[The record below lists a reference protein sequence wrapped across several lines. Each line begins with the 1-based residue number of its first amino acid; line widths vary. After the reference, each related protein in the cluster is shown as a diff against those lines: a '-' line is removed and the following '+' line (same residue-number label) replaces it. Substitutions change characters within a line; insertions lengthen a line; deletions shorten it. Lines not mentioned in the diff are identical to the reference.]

1 MADNNE
7 NQLNIDMAK
16 LTEQVN
22 KLITALGTVTK
33 DNTDSLVQ
41 MKKQIQLCTTE
52 LLNME
57 SVAGGSNT
65 ALTGLRN
72 QVGEAAKKFD
82 EIMVGENKNTKIL
95 NDHKIKK

>member
-7 NQLNIDMAK
+7 DQLSIDMAK

-33 DNTDSLVQ
+33 DSTDSLVQ

-52 LLNME
+52 LINME
-57 SVAGGSNT
+57 SVA
-65 ALTGLRN
+65 
-72 QVGEAAKKFD
+72 AA
-82 EIMVGENKNTKIL
+82 TIL
-95 NDHKIKK
+95 H